1 MTLKRALVV
10 DDSKSAR
17 LALQR
22 LLETHNL
29 IVEFAESG
37 EDAIDFL
44 KHQLVDVIFMDHT
57 MPAMDGLEAV
67 TAIKRNPKTATIPVM
82 MYTTKEGEVNVSQ
95 ARALGAVGVLPK
107 ELHPGVLFQ
116 SLLDLGLV
124 ADRRGDPAA
133 SIVATPDDAEDADAS
148 DDQVPADPEP
158 TDDDPDRLYE
168 QQAIGMS
175 VQALVTRI
183 LEDQHLTLRADILRG
198 HRDFAKQVADEIL
211 RKQAKQD
218 PEEAVAEPVASAPQ
232 SADRMTSGLTMLVA
246 LVALVFGILFAQI
259 KVERD
264 DLLAQLGEVTAAN
277 EAHVKAVRM
286 QSGGLVR
293 EREEALNET
302 QARLT
307 QSLDTLEWAMN
318 QNPGLPFDAIPFN
331 DARALQLGELLTHL
345 SSLNFQGMVSVE
357 SHLGEF
363 CLVTDAT
370 GVYRL
375 PDPDTPVD
383 ECALFGHPLEES
395 SFASD
400 RQTASFATFLESSP
414 FLQNPGIE
422 VRLIAR
428 DRLDSD
434 VPYGYPASINTAGE
448 WNQIAERNNRVVF
461 RLIPTEADP
470 A

>member
-1 MTLKRALVV
+1 MAFKRALVV

-17 LALQR
+17 LALQQM
-22 LLETHNL
+22 LEAHDL

-37 EDAIDFL
+37 EEAIDFL

-57 MPAMDGLEAV
+57 MPGMDGLETV
-67 TAIKRNPKTATIPVM
+67 TVIKSNPRTATIPVM
-82 MYTTKEGEVNVSQ
+82 MYTTKEGEVYVSQ

-107 ELHPGVLFQ
+107 EVHPGALFQ

-124 ADRRGDPAA
+124 TDRRGESRDSTGP
-133 SIVATPDDAEDADAS
+133 TPEDR
-148 DDQVPADPEP
+148 E
-158 TDDDPDRLYE
+158 DDDPDRAYE
-168 QQAIGMS
+168 RQAMGMS

-183 LEDQHLTLRADILRG
+183 LEDQHLTLRADILRS
-198 HRDFAKQVADEIL
+198 HRDFARQVAEEIF
-211 RKQAKQD
+211 RKQAEQEAAAAV
-218 PEEAVAEPVASAPQ
+218 PETTTVSPPP
-232 SADRMTSGLTMLVA
+232 DRMASGLTMVLA
-246 LVALVFGILFAQI
+246 LCALVFGFLFAQI
-259 KVERD
+259 KDERD
-264 DLLAQLGEVTAAN
+264 DLQSRLAEVTAAS

-293 EREEALNET
+293 QREEALTDT

-307 QSLDTLEWAMN
+307 QSLSTLEWAMN
-318 QNPGLPFDAIPFN
+318 QNPGLPFDAIPFD

-345 SSLNFQGMVSVE
+345 SSLGFLGTVAVE

-363 CLVTDAT
+363 CLTTDAS

-375 PDPDTPVD
+375 PDPSVSID
-383 ECALFGHPLEES
+383 ECTLFGHPLEDS
-395 SFASD
+395 SFPSD
-400 RQTASFATFLESSP
+400 RQTPGFAAFLESSP

-422 VRLIAR
+422 VRLEAR

-434 VPYGYPASINTAGE
+434 VPYGYPAAINTAGE
-448 WNQIAERNNRVVF
+448 WNTIAERNNRVVF
-461 RLIPTEADP
+461 RLMPADADP

>member
-1 MTLKRALVV
+1 MAFKRALVV

-22 LLETHNL
+22 LLETHDL

-37 EDAIDFL
+37 EEAIDFL
-44 KHQLVDVIFMDHT
+44 KRQLVDVIFMDHT
-57 MPAMDGLEAV
+57 MPGMSGLEAV
-67 TAIKRNPKTATIPVM
+67 TAIKSNPRTATIPVM
-82 MYTTKEGEVNVSQ
+82 MYTTKEGEVYVSQ

-107 ELHPGVLFQ
+107 EVHPGVLFQ

-124 ADRRGDPAA
+124 TDRRGETAA
-133 SIVATPDDAEDADAS
+133 SIVETPSAVAATDKNQDEDAG
-148 DDQVPADPEP
+148 DQRDE
-158 TDDDPDRLYE
+158 DPDRLYE

-183 LEDQHLTLRADILRG
+183 LEDQHLTLRADILRS
-198 HRDFAKQVADEIL
+198 HRDFAKQVANEIFH
-211 RKQAKQD
+211 KQAKQETD
-218 PEEAVAEPVASAPQ
+218 DAVVEPITNVPPST
-232 SADRMTSGLTMLVA
+232 DRVTSGLTMLLA
-246 LVALVFGILFAQI
+246 LLALVFGFLFAQI
-259 KVERD
+259 KGERD
-264 DLLAQLGEVTAAN
+264 DLLAQLTEVTAAN
-277 EAHVKAVRM
+277 QAHVKAVRM
-286 QSGGLVR
+286 QSGGMVR
-293 EREEALNET
+293 EREEALSDT

-307 QSLDTLEWAMN
+307 QSLNTLEWAMN

-345 SSLNFQGMVSVE
+345 SSLGFLGSVSVE

-375 PDPDTPVD
+375 PDPAMPVD
-383 ECALFGHPLEES
+383 ECALFGHPLEDS
-395 SFASD
+395 SFPGD
-400 RQTASFATFLESSP
+400 RQTAAFATFLESSP

-422 VRLIAR
+422 VRLVAR

-461 RLIPTEADP
+461 RLMPAEADP
-470 A
+470 V